1 MFCHLDKGSPL
12 DHKRYAATLKLALA
26 KAKIERPMRPFH
38 DGRHTSIT
46 NAAAAG
52 IAAESLMA
60 RAGHSDYATTRRYID
75 LSDELFREDA
85 DKLGARVF
93 GALSVAESGSK

>member
-1 MFCHLDKGSPL
+1 
-12 DHKRYAATLKLALA
+12 
-26 KAKIERPMRPFH
+26 
-38 DGRHTSIT
+38 
-46 NAAAAG
+46 
-52 IAAESLMA
+52 MA

-75 LSDELFREDA
+75 LSGELFREDA